1 MIVYKCIKTKNEI
14 HDYHILLT
22 LDKTYKCLYDFTDIG
37 GRLLLLTDDSG
48 NSYYVPKELFISLDE
63 ERDIKL
69 GKLLD

>member
-14 HDYHILLT
+14 HDYHLLLT

-48 NSYYVPKELFISLDE
+48 NTCYVPKELFISLDE